1 MALSNTLFKQLLG
14 VNKVIIENIR
24 EEPDPSPNGAG
35 WRLVIDVRPY
45 SRDRKRCPVCGRKCP
60 GCDKPAKP
68 RLWRCPDCNGIRTF
82 LSYTPCRVRCPEHGA
97 KQEALPWAAPATAF
111 TKDFTMLAALM
122 AMRLSRQAAAE
133 LMRID
138 WSTAQACIDRAR
150 NMIEPDPRVRY
161 EGLVHIGIDETSY
174 AKGHKYLTTVVNH
187 DTDTVVWAADGHD
200 AATLSSFFEELTEE
214 QRAGIK
220 CVTADAAKWIKS
232 CVEKYC
238 PNAKL
243 CLDAFHVIEWAL
255 DAVDEVRRSEW
266 NALRDAAAA
275 IESKLAALPP
285 GTPEE
290 ERGKLADEMARKKEA
305 ALKIKGVRFAL
316 GKNPENLSF
325 YQRQKLEYVVENSPA
340 LTCAHKLKELVRLVF
355 HAGSRDEAEDA
366 FEEFSLVARISKL
379 KPFEKLGE
387 SLRDHWESIMN
398 TIEQGLSNA
407 RIEAN
412 NNKIKLMIRK
422 AFGFRVMEHLFSI
435 IMLGCSNLRIPLP
448 NRGGFAMKAF

>member
-1 MALSNTLFKQLLG
+1 
-14 VNKVIIENIR
+14 
-24 EEPDPSPNGAG
+24 
-35 WRLVIDVRPY
+35 
-45 SRDRKRCPVCGRKCP
+45 
-60 GCDKPAKP
+60 
-68 RLWRCPDCNGIRTF
+68 
-82 LSYTPCRVRCPEHGA
+82 
-97 KQEALPWAAPATAF
+97 
-111 TKDFTMLAALM
+111 
-122 AMRLSRQAAAE
+122 
-133 LMRID
+133 MRID
-138 WSTAQACIDRAR
+138 WTTAQACIDRAR

-174 AKGHKYLTTVVNH
+174 AKGHKYLTTVASH

-200 AATLSSFFEELTEE
+200 AATLSGFFEELTEE

-255 DAVDEVRRSEW
+255 NAVDEVRRNEW
-266 NALRDAAAA
+266 NALREAAEA
-275 IESKLAALPP
+275 IEKKMAALPP
-285 GTPEE
+285 DTPEE
-290 ERGKLADEMARKKEA
+290 ERGKLAGEMARKKDE
-305 ALKIKGVRFAL
+305 ALKIKGTRCAL

-340 LTCAHKLKELVRLVF
+340 LTYAHKLKELVRLVF
-355 HAGSRDEAEDA
+355 HAETRDEAEDA

-412 NNKIKLMIRK
+412 NNRIKLMIRK
-422 AFGFRVMEHLFSI
+422 SFGFRVMEHLFSI